1 MNSPNVSAGPSELLT
16 PRELAGRWACSI
28 GHLANLRSAGLGPT
42 YLKIGTSVRYRLT
55 DVLEYETARV
65 VTPA

>member
-1 MNSPNVSAGPSELLT
+1 MNAPDTSHEPSELLT
-16 PRELAGRWACSI
+16 PRELADRWACSI

-55 DVLEYETARV
+55 DVLDYETARV